1 MIAAAID
8 DNYDRIRTDLISRG
22 LTCDRLID
30 DLLDHVCCMVEEDMN
45 AGRDFDSSYDRVL
58 ESIGDKQ
65 LQELQHQTLLN
76 LDKKFQRMKNFTY
89 LFGLTSA
96 LLTIIGAFFKKMH
109 WPGAGILITVGIG
122 LVVLVF
128 LPLYF
133 IVNYREQTEKKN
145 PIYAIVGYLTLAL
158 LLAAALFKIM
168 HWPGANYLIE
178 IGLGVLIIGFIPL
191 YVVNVF
197 QRGGSQKISLPYVA
211 MLLVGISIVML
222 FTNVNM
228 SKYLLDIYMEESV
241 SNEAR
246 TEAVRERT
254 AQLMEMFSD
263 SAHADKLQTVTLIHE
278 KARSLQVM
286 VAEMQEGM
294 IAFVKQP
301 GASIEELNAIDN
313 RGAGREVI
321 VDTGSGREFARAAI
335 GYREMLEE
343 IINNDPVTL
352 SQIGDHLEFTGK
364 VWPHEYGVKNVAND
378 PLMKNYY
385 KLTDASKGIALS
397 EYVTIS
403 YLLHH

>member
-8 DNYDRIRTDLISRG
+8 DNYGRIKVDLISRG

-45 AGRDFDSSYDRVL
+45 AGSDFDSSYDRVL
-58 ESIGDKQ
+58 ESIGEKQ
-65 LQELQHQTLLN
+65 LYEIQHQTLLL

-89 LFGLTSA
+89 LFGLSSA
-96 LLTIIGAFFKKMH
+96 LIAIVGAFFKKMH
-109 WPGAGILITVGIG
+109 WPGAGILITVGIA

-145 PIYAIVGYLTLAL
+145 PIYAIVGYLTMAL
-158 LLAAALFKIM
+158 LLAAALFKIQ
-168 HWPGANYLIE
+168 HWPGAGHMIE
-178 IGLGVLIIGFIPL
+178 IGLGFLIIGFIPL

-197 QRGGSQKISLPYVA
+197 QRGGKEKISLPYVA

-228 SKYLLDIYMEESV
+228 SKYLLDTYMKESV

-246 TEAVRERT
+246 VEATRERT
-254 AQLMEMFSD
+254 AHLMEMFRD
-263 SAHADKLQTVTLIHE
+263 SAHADNLQTVTLIHE
-278 KARSLQVM
+278 KARSLQIM
-286 VAEMQEGM
+286 IAEMQEGM
-294 IAFVKQP
+294 IAHIKQP
-301 GASIEELNAIDN
+301 GVSIEQVRRIDN
-313 RGAGREVI
+313 RGAGREAI
-321 VDTGSGREFARAAI
+321 VDTGSGGEFAQAAI

-343 IINNDPVTL
+343 MINDPVTL
-352 SQIGDHLEFTGK
+352 SQIEDHLEFTGK
-364 VWPHEYGVKNVAND
+364 VWPHEYGARDVANG